1 MDKVAKIYN
10 VYKLIFRT
18 LPILTGALRNIHPWD
33 NYLMNA
39 YYGKPCTRSL
49 TLTVN
54 KAVLSCF

>member
-33 NYLMNA
+33 N
-39 YYGKPCTRSL
+39 
-49 TLTVN
+49 
-54 KAVLSCF
+54 